1 MTIFPNLSS
10 YGPFGQSEK
19 LQKFICMKV
28 FQSNQFHYYDQ
39 TPKHADIDPLEWTQD
54 ICFVYKKNKKINR
67 FTHCE
72 HGKHRLCD
80 I

>member
-1 MTIFPNLSS
+1 MT
-10 YGPFGQSEK
+10 K
-19 LQKFICMKV
+19 
-28 FQSNQFHYYDQ
+28 

-67 FTHCE
+67 FTHSE